1 MAREKGLTT
10 PEDSGAL
17 CADTGIGY
25 KARPA
30 YQLEKQVCADLQEK
44 PPLAA
49 EATHSNGEHFVTRK
63 VRDKI
68 DPVEYFHII
77 QDLEIRVDIE
87 DGIEK
92 FQRYGSCL
100 DGREILIVDDRTHWT
115 MMFSDEFEELANIT
129 R

>member
-1 MAREKGLTT
+1 MCGFTRKAPAG
-10 PEDSGAL
+10 G
-17 CADTGIGY
+17 GGY
-25 KARPA
+25 TF
-30 YQLEKQVCADLQEK
+30 D
-44 PPLAA
+44 
-49 EATHSNGEHFVTRK
+49 GEHFVTRK